1 MDEKAFWL
9 QIFAQIRKQVGNRN
23 FNAFFRN
30 HELVITVPD
39 TIDLFMAK
47 QALDDFNLL
56 SRDEIEITVEEV
68 IKTVADH
75 YKIATE
81 DILSRKRTEDIV
93 LPRQIAMYISRT
105 ITGNSFPEIGD
116 KFGGKDHATIMH
128 ACNKIEKELPLDKKL
143 AATVKTLKER
153 IVKTCQT

>member
-1 MDEKAFWL
+1 MDEKTFWL
-9 QIFAQIRKQVGNRN
+9 QVFAQIRKQVGSRN

-30 HELVITVPD
+30 HELVITIPD

-56 SRDEIEITVEEV
+56 SRDEVEITVEEV

-81 DILSRKRTEDIV
+81 DILSRKRTEEIV
-93 LPRQIAMYISRT
+93 LPRQIAMYLSRT
-105 ITGNSFPEIGD
+105 ITGKSFSEIG
-116 KFGGKDHATIMH
+116 KNFGGKDHAVVMYV
-128 ACNKIEKELPLDKKL
+128 CKKIKKELALNKKL
-143 AATVKTLKER
+143 AETVEIMKEKIIKT
-153 IVKTCQT
+153 